1 MEKPAWKNNNQLLW
15 QTESICKILL
25 ISHKIA
31 FTHDSFYTRRLLHQ
45 KPAQE
50 KPSTPELFYAKNLYT
65 HTHKKRSVTVQ
76 IEFEHSGKKLKPL

>member
-15 QTESICKILL
+15 QTESICKILS
-25 ISHKIA
+25 ISNKIA

-65 HTHKKRSVTVQ
+65 HTQETVRNGTDW
-76 IEFEHSGKKLKPL
+76 IWALG